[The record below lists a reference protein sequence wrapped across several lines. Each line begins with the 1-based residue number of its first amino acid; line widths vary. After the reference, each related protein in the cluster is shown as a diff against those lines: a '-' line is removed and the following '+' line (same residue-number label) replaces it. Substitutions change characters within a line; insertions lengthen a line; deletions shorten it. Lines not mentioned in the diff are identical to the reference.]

1 MRLNLV
7 LATAII
13 GTALALPS
21 ISSAA
26 QTTTTPQD
34 FVSLTEGPAAFA
46 FGTIIRLDAT
56 SGPSGENPS
65 GELAFAGTSFSDGGQ
80 VTCLAV
86 SGNSATL
93 NFESVFLGV
102 PVTVHVVDDDPDTI
116 SILVL
121 GRAATDCSP
130 PPEINVSP
138 LTSGDITVVDAQPLP
153 TSRTQC
159 KHGGWRQFDFK
170 NQGQC
175 IRFVNHGAKK

>member
-1 MRLNLV
+1 MMRKLIL
-7 LATAII
+7 TAAIV
-13 GTALALPS
+13 GAAFVLPS
-21 ISSAA
+21 IAGA
-26 QTTTTPQD
+26 EQTPPPPQD
-34 FVSLTEGPAAFA
+34 SVSLTEGPAAFA

-65 GELAFAGTSFSDGGQ
+65 GELAWAGTSFIDGGQ

-93 NFESVFLGV
+93 NFESAFLGV
-102 PVTVHVVDDDPDTI
+102 SVTVHVVDDDPDTI

-153 TSRTQC
+153 TTKAQC
-159 KHGGWRQFDFK
+159 RRGGWKRFGFE

-175 IRFVNHGAKK
+175 IRFIKHGPKH